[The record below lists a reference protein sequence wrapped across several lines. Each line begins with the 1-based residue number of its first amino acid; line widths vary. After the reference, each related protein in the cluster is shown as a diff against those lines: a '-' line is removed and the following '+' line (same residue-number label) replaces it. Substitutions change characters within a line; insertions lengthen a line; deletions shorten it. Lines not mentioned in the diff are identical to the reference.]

1 MEKKHLASIKNFL
14 ASASVAAVEAESCEV
29 MLAKVQRDKPLSRLP
44 VATNFGNDGKQLKL
58 LKPHDQSLPDME
70 CEPNETFIT
79 SHRYG
84 RIYRRRKQPNT
95 KVRTDGP
102 PGTRWCRMCNGF
114 KPLDAFYTRVKR
126 YVCRKHHALRVHAA
140 SEQRANAERFDV
152 VKRELRAAAAHAMG
166 TLVDAYDVLGY
177 EQGYIDEMDVKLLLQ
192 SSKIPLDL
200 RPVVTPIDPT
210 AGMWPHNISI
220 VSREAFDT
228 LVNMYQITNSRA
240 IFIAMAQR
248 CNLLPVNF
256 DTSRPHEP
264 YHDASYLRCYIDAEE
279 LLHAEVLGGAAKTMD
294 QTRIEEIEKCG
305 NVPWS
310 FLPCVAARAC
320 RQLIISLT
328 GWWKSRRLQS
338 RTRLLLRRATPLRGS
353 V

>member
-1 MEKKHLASIKNFL
+1 MGCCLDASMEKKHLASIKNFL

-29 MLAKVQRDKPLSRLP
+29 MLAKVQREKPLSRLP
-44 VATNFGNDGKQLKL
+44 VETNFGNGGKQLKL

-114 KPLDAFYTRVKR
+114 KPLDAFYTKVKR
-126 YVCRKHHALRVHAA
+126 YVCRKHHSLRVHVA
-140 SEQRANAERFDV
+140 SERRANAERFDE

-177 EQGYIDEMDVKLLLQ
+177 EQGYIDEMDVKLLIE

-279 LLHAEVLGGAAKTMD
+279 LLRAEVLGGAAKTMD
-294 QTRIEEIEKCG
+294 QTRIEEIVKCG

-310 FLPCVAARAC
+310 VLQLSACLLQRAC
-320 RQLIISLT
+320 FSV
-328 GWWKSRRLQS
+328 LQ
-338 RTRLLLRRATPLRGS
+338 
-353 V
+353 